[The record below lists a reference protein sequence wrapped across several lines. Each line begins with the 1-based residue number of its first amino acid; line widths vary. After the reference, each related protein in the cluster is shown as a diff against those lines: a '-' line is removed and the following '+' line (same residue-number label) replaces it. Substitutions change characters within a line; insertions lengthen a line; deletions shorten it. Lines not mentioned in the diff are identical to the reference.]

1 MIEPSEDS
9 FETMM
14 ERKNPSSK
22 QMESSEGSSNTTG
35 EAAGGGAQEA
45 AAEAGPAGGP
55 AQEAAELPSVLLQDM
70 EEPSSGPHREVKDPP
85 NDLLQDLE
93 ESRNASRQEVG
104 DPAGEA
110 PGDME
115 EEFVNPWGDPDEQ
128 DEDADLSGWRE
139 PEQPDE
145 PAEDT
150 NTEFMV
156 MLRSLISVY
165 FRMQDLKE
173 QQKVAE
179 EILVR
184 GITAGHLPPVRRFS
198 GDRREYREF
207 IVLCQLIL
215 QSYPRKFCS
224 DRLRVQYVIG
234 HLEGMALDWAQ
245 GLVQAGSPLVNDFPA
260 FLEAMSEVFEYR
272 QAMRVAE
279 DAMFRIRQGD
289 RAAIDYVR
297 EFQGLVPTLG
307 WPDEVLQAHLCQGL
321 NEEIRHYLF
330 RVPQPDSLDS
340 LIVLVLQIEEKLA
353 ERRAVLRLP
362 PEARPRNL
370 TWIDSPAP
378 ERWMVSSWLPCEVH
392 PAIGRKHLFLLLLV
406 RVNPYHSVAVQA
418 LVDSGA
424 ASNFMDERFAQEHYV
439 ELYEKPYPQP
449 IQSVDGSLIGNEP
462 VWLHTEPL
470 VCIHQ
475 NHQESIEFDIVP
487 SPNFAVILGI
497 NWLRVHT
504 PEVDWAQGRCTF
516 HSPYCLKNCLC
527 PPPPCTALE
536 RHAISLLPGLPPQYS
551 DLADVFNPKEA
562 DDETSDQPSSDGSD
576 DLSESEP
583 SELQQAG
590 DSDHSDTFYEGP
602 ASAAPWEPVGTGMQE
617 TAKPRNDHWELHDM
631 LTNNQDYIQMIPEL
645 FDQLH
650 GATWF
655 TKLELRGTIVEES
668 MNIHQTEDVWRTAFG
683 LDPQE
688 TDSYRPFATCPDPL
702 IPQSTVHCIL
712 KDMLGYCV
720 LSYGHDVLV
729 YSMSQEEHMQH
740 MRQVLVR
747 FRHHSV
753 YCSLDRSQFHLHTVE
768 FLGFV
773 LNPKGVRL
781 NKSIVT
787 TITGYPVPGS
797 KKSLRHLIEFILPYR
812 HFVDRFTVILEPL
825 VRQLLGAQPFYWGD
839 EEQEA
844 FECLKRAFRKAP
856 LLHHPKPQNPFY
868 LETGV
873 TPTALHA
880 SLIQVDDQTGKSV
893 SCAFYSRNISPLEV
907 DYSPLEMKILP
918 IRAAFMVWCRYLEN
932 TEEPI
937 MILLNTEDLTSL
949 NNDRL
954 TVLLPGHWV
963 FFFSHFNFEV
973 MERPEPDGGRPLPP
987 VRTPG
992 RRPLRARAAPRPCRR
1007 LDAEGSPGDQPP
1019 ESGEEEETEDTSTQE
1034 EAEEQ
1039 TLHRRFLAWV
1049 PVDQILSHLL
1059 AHLSV
1064 AQIKAV
1070 VLHFFRGLLF
1080 WKNTLAV
1087 AALLVMLRMKQ
1098 RLPLL
1103 PAPALAVAR
1112 LPARR
1117 LVLGSA
1123 LLTDRGL
1130 TAAVTQ
1136 LLTQMPPFRGVEA
1149 APAALGALLPRASRA
1164 LRLPPQFWLTL
1175 CQRFAVRFGPG
1186 EGPQPLL
1193 LGSRRLELHVVGGDV
1208 VLREALQDDL
1218 QRYRQ
1223 SGLHD
1228 GLQDTSQDAQ
1238 EDDVQEGGRAEVEP
1252 EVVPEEV
1259 PEVVP
1264 QEVPEVAPENKEVPG
1279 DQAQGDNA
1287 PGDNAQGDQVQD
1299 APGAD
1304 PSPAIPDPQQEAPV
1318 GILSFLHSHLRAAQE
1333 QPHRAQ
1339 QDPAARSLAHFLAMI
1354 CAEAPLP
1361 VRGRQPRE
1369 RGDRARLEE
1378 LPEGENEDEHDPE
1391 QQ

>member
-22 QMESSEGSSNTTG
+22 QMESSEGSSNTT
-35 EAAGGGAQEA
+35 EERAGGGAQEA
-45 AAEAGPAGGP
+45 AAAAGPAQGP
-55 AQEAAELPSVLLQDM
+55 AQETAELPSDLLQDM
-70 EEPSSGPHREVKDPP
+70 EEPSSGPHREIKDPP

-93 ESRNASRQEVG
+93 ESRNGSRQAVG
-104 DPAGEA
+104 DPIGEA
-110 PGDME
+110 PGEME
-115 EEFVNPWGDPDEQ
+115 DTCAHPWGDPEEE
-128 DEDADLSGWRE
+128 DEDTDLSGWQE
-139 PEQPDE
+139 EEHPDE
-145 PAEDT
+145 PTEEPS
-150 NTEFMV
+150 TEFMV
-156 MLRSLISVY
+156 MLRSLISLY

-173 QQKVAE
+173 QQRVAE
-179 EILVR
+179 DILMR
-184 GITAGHLPPVRRFS
+184 GITAGQLPPPRPFS

-215 QSYPRKFCS
+215 QSYPRRFYS
-224 DRLRVQYVIG
+224 DRLRVRYVIS
-234 HLEGMALDWAQ
+234 HLSGMALEWAQ
-245 GLVQAGSPLVNDFPA
+245 GLVQANSPLINDFPA

-289 RAAIDYVR
+289 RAAIDYIK

-340 LIVLVLQIEEKLA
+340 LVVLILQIEEKLA

-378 ERWMVSSWLPCEVH
+378 ERWMVSSWLPCDVH
-392 PAIGRKHLFLLLLV
+392 PAIDRKHLFLLLLV

-439 ELYEKPYPQP
+439 ELYEKPYPQS
-449 IQSVDGSLIGNEP
+449 IQTVDGSLIGNEP
-462 VWLHTEPL
+462 VWLYTEPL
-470 VCIHQ
+470 LCIHQ

-487 SPNFAVILGI
+487 SPNFSVILGI

-516 HSPYCLKNCLC
+516 HSPYCLKNCFR
-527 PPPPCTALE
+527 PPPPCIALE

-590 DSDHSDTFYEGP
+590 DSDHSETFYECP
-602 ASAAPWEPVGTGMQE
+602 SSVPWEPAGAGMQE
-617 TAKPRNDHWELHDM
+617 TARLRDDYWDLQDM
-631 LTNNQDYIQMIPEL
+631 LTNRQDYIQMIPEL

-668 MNIHQTEDVWRTAFG
+668 MKIHQTEDVWRAAFG
-683 LDPQE
+683 LELQE
-688 TDSYRPFATCPDPL
+688 AESYQPFLICPDPL
-702 IPQSTVHCIL
+702 IPQSVVHCIL
-712 KDMLGYCV
+712 RDMLGYSV

-729 YSMSQEEHMQH
+729 YSMSQEEHLQH
-740 MRQVLVR
+740 VRQVLVR
-747 FRHHSV
+747 FRHHNV
-753 YCSLDRSQFHLHTVE
+753 YCSLDRSQFHRHTAD

-773 LNPKGVRL
+773 LTPKGVRL

-787 TITGYPVPGS
+787 TITGYPTPGS
-797 KKSLRHLIEFILPYR
+797 KKSLRHLIEFIFPYR
-812 HFVDRFTVILEPL
+812 HFVERFTVIAEPL
-825 VRQLLGAQPFYWGD
+825 VRQLLTTAPFSWGD

-868 LETGV
+868 LETGI
-873 TPTALHA
+873 TKTALHA
-880 SLIQVDDQTGKSV
+880 SLIQVDDQTGKRV
-893 SCAFYSRNISPLEV
+893 SCAFYSRNISPIEV

-973 MERPEPDGGRPLPP
+973 MERPEQDGGRPLPP
-987 VRTPG
+987 VRNPG
-992 RRPLRARAAPRPCRR
+992 RRPFQARAATRPRR
-1007 LDAEGSPGDQPP
+1007 LSNTGGSPRDQPP
-1019 ESGEEEETEDTSTQE
+1019 ESGEEEETEDAPPQE
-1034 EAEEQ
+1034 ESSGQ
-1039 TLHRRFLAWV
+1039 TVHHQFLAWV
-1049 PVDQILSHLL
+1049 PVDQILSNLL

-1064 AQIKAV
+1064 AQIRAV
-1070 VLHFFRGLLF
+1070 ILHFFRGLLF

-1087 AALLVMLRMKQ
+1087 AALLVMMRVKQ

-1103 PAPALAVAR
+1103 PAPSLAMAQLPPGRSLR
-1112 LPARR
+1112 LI
-1117 LVLGSA
+1117 LDSS
-1123 LLTDRGL
+1123 LLTNRGL
-1130 TAAVTQ
+1130 ATAVTQ
-1136 LLTQMPPFRGVEA
+1136 LLTQMPPRTGTEVVPA
-1149 APAALGALLPRASRA
+1149 APGALLPRASRA
-1164 LRLPPQFWLTL
+1164 LRLPPAFWMML
-1175 CQRFAVRFGPG
+1175 CQRFAVRVSPG

-1193 LGSRRLELHVVGGDV
+1193 LGSHYLELHVVGGDV

-1223 SGLHD
+1223 CGLHD

-1238 EDDVQEGGRAEVEP
+1238 EDDVQ
-1252 EVVPEEV
+1252 
-1259 PEVVP
+1259 
-1264 QEVPEVAPENKEVPG
+1264 
-1279 DQAQGDNA
+1279 
-1287 PGDNAQGDQVQD
+1287 D

-1304 PSPAIPDPQQEAPV
+1304 PSPAIPDQQEAPA
-1318 GILSFLHSHLRAAQE
+1318 GILGFLHSHLLAAQE
-1333 QPHRAQ
+1333 QQPGWAQ

-1354 CAEAPLP
+1354 CAEAPAP
-1361 VRGRQPRE
+1361 IQGRQPRE
-1369 RGDRARLEE
+1369 RARLEE
-1378 LPEGENEDEHDPE
+1378 LPEDEEDPGP
-1391 QQ
+1391 Q